1 MQNSSNQAF
10 YIILEGDIYSSLFV
24 VNSQL
29 LKNLVE
35 RRRMVKSWLKTASG
49 LKAQQFDIQQQALKL
64 TANRSHCFC
73 YMHMHTL
80 YILVLLDASSS
91 YWYYWRYISWGD
103 KILLQY
109 VRMSRILQF
118 KILCKVASRA
128 YNLTSRKLTF
138 PELLYILFKQIIT
151 AYLTSL
157 FCFVGKGNFTEYCWP
172 SSEFTQPGGFLLVE
186 YLLFTCPA

>member
-1 MQNSSNQAF
+1 MIYTHDF
-10 YIILEGDIYSSLFV
+10 LWWIL
-24 VNSQL
+24 QL

-73 YMHMHTL
+73 YINTLTL

-91 YWYYWRYISWGD
+91 LTCFWKYFSRDD

-109 VRMSRILQF
+109 VWVPRILQF
-118 KILCKVASRA
+118 KILCKIAGGA
-128 YNLTSRKLTF
+128 YNLTSRKLGF
-138 PELLYILFKQIIT
+138 PLLLYILFKQIMT
-151 AYLTSL
+151 ACLTSI
-157 FCFVGKGNFTEYCWP
+157 FCFVGKGNFTEYC
-172 SSEFTQPGGFLLVE
+172 
-186 YLLFTCPA
+186 

>member
-91 YWYYWRYISWGD
+91 Y
-103 KILLQY
+103 
-109 VRMSRILQF
+109 
-118 KILCKVASRA
+118 
-128 YNLTSRKLTF
+128 
-138 PELLYILFKQIIT
+138 
-151 AYLTSL
+151 
-157 FCFVGKGNFTEYCWP
+157 
-172 SSEFTQPGGFLLVE
+172 
-186 YLLFTCPA
+186 